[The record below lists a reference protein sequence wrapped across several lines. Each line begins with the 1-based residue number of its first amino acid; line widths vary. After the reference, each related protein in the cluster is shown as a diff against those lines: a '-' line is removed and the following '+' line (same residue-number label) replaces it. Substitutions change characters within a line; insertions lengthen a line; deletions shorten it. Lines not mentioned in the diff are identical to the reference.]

1 MNSREAK
8 RGEVVI
14 GLLVGLAIG
23 SAMLWVNS
31 RNYAQET
38 ANLSGRPVSQFEYLS
53 QYPLESTITIVAP
66 AGAGLG
72 IGWLVET
79 LSSSSGGN
87 SSRDNVVSVGGEDN
101 NVSVTIS
108 GDSDD
113 DTNQED
119 NDGTDND
126 GSNNDSSVSP

>member
-1 MNSREAK
+1 MNSRQAK

-14 GLLVGLAIG
+14 GLLVGLAVG

-38 ANLSGRPVSQFEYLS
+38 ANLSGRAVSQFEYLS
-53 QYPLESTITIVAP
+53 EYPVESTVTIVAP

-72 IGWLVET
+72 IGWLIET
-79 LSSSSGGN
+79 LSNSDGGG
-87 SSRDNVVSVGGEDN
+87 SSRDNVVNVGGEDN
-101 NVSVTIS
+101 NVSITIS
-108 GDSDD
+108 GDSDN
-113 DTNQED
+113 DTNEED

-126 GSNNDSSVSP
+126 GSNNTSTTGP